1 MQRQQPGESF
11 AMGFLSHLF
20 YPWGFVVQ
28 IAALVHFFWRR
39 RASFVWVWVIFMG
52 GFVGAAAYLIV
63 EVLSEA
69 DLLRKALE
77 RRARKTR
84 ISGVEAQIIDNPSLA
99 NLEEL
104 GELYWDEKDFTKA
117 REAFDRAVRAGSDSS
132 RTFYRRGLCSL
143 ELGDAAAAVTDL
155 EYTFRIEP
163 RLDFYRGGM
172 FLARAYA
179 ATGRDAEAA
188 TVFSATMQHTST
200 PEMLFSYAAFLTSHN
215 RSEEARQWLQR
226 LEETKRV
233 APRFVQRTD
242 RAWFNKGRA
251 LRKQLSRTS

>member
-1 MQRQQPGESF
+1 
-11 AMGFLSHLF
+11 MGFLSHLF
-20 YPWGFVVQ
+20 YPWGFIVQ

-69 DLLRKALE
+69 DLLRTALE

-84 ISGVEAQIIDNPSLA
+84 ISDVEARILDNPSLA

-104 GELYWDEKDFTKA
+104 GELYWDEKDYTKA
-117 REAFDRAVRAGSDSS
+117 REAFDRAVRAGSDST

-143 ELGDAAAAVTDL
+143 ELGDAAAAVPDL
-155 EYTFRIEP
+155 EFALRTEP
-163 RLDFYRGGM
+163 KLDFYRGGM

-179 ATGRDAEAA
+179 ATGRDGEAA
-188 TVFSATMQHTST
+188 KVFSAAVQHTST
-200 PEMLFSYAAFLTSHN
+200 PEMLCSYAAFLAKQN
-215 RSEEARQWLQR
+215 RNDEAREWLKR
-226 LEETKRV
+226 LEEVKRT
-233 APRFVQRTD
+233 APRFVQRTE
-242 RAWFNKGRA
+242 RAWFNKGKA
-251 LRKQLSRTS
+251 LLKQLGASS

>member
-1 MQRQQPGESF
+1 MQKVQPGEPF
-11 AMGFLSHLF
+11 AMGFFSHLF
-20 YPWGFVVQ
+20 YPWGFVAQ

-39 RASFVWVWVIFMG
+39 RASFVWLWIIFIG

-69 DLLRKALE
+69 DLLRVALE
-77 RRARKTR
+77 RRARKAR
-84 ISGVEAQIIDNPSLA
+84 ISSVEAQIFDNPSVA

-104 GELYWDEKDFTKA
+104 GELYWDEKDYTKA
-117 REAFDRAVRAGSDSS
+117 REAFNRAVGTGSDLS

-143 ELGDAAAAVTDL
+143 ELGDAAAAVPDL
-155 EYTFRIEP
+155 EFAFRTEP
-163 RLDFYRGGM
+163 KLDFYRGGM

-188 TVFSATMQHTST
+188 AVFSAAMQLTST
-200 PEMLFSYAAFLTSHN
+200 PEMLCSYAAFLAEQN
-215 RSEEARQWLQR
+215 RKEEAREWLNR
-226 LEETKRV
+226 LEETKRT
-233 APRFVQRTD
+233 APGFVQRTE

>member
-1 MQRQQPGESF
+1 V
-11 AMGFLSHLF
+11 GFFSHLF

-39 RASFVWVWVIFMG
+39 RAGTIWLWVIFMG

-69 DLLRKALE
+69 DLLRAALE

-84 ISGVEAQIIDNPSLA
+84 IADVEARVRENPSIA

-104 GELYWDEKDFTKA
+104 GELYWDEKDYAKA
-117 REAFDRAVRAGSDSS
+117 RDAFNRAVGTGTDTS
-132 RTFYRRGLCSL
+132 RTFYRRGQCSL
-143 ELGDAAAAVTDL
+143 ELGEAATAVPDL
-155 EYTFRIEP
+155 EYAVRTDP
-163 RLDFYRGGM
+163 KLDFYRGGM

-188 TVFSATMQHTST
+188 KAFSEAMQLTHT
-200 PEMLFSYAAFLTSHN
+200 PEMLCSYAAFLAEQN
-215 RSEEARQWLQR
+215 RKDEAREWLTR
-226 LEETKRV
+226 LEETKRT
-233 APRFVQRTD
+233 APRFVQRTE
-242 RAWFNKGRA
+242 RAWFNKGKA
-251 LRKQLSRTS
+251 LRKQLTRTS

>member
-1 MQRQQPGESF
+1 
-11 AMGFLSHLF
+11 MGFFSHLF
-20 YPWGFVVQ
+20 YPWGFIVQ

-39 RASFVWVWVIFMG
+39 RASSVWLWIIFIG

-69 DLLRKALE
+69 DLLRTAFE

-84 ISGVEAQIIDNPSLA
+84 ISAVEAQILDNPSVA

-104 GELYWDEKDFTKA
+104 GELYWDEKDYAKA
-117 REAFDRAVRAGSDSS
+117 REAFNRAVGTGSDSS

-143 ELGDAAAAVTDL
+143 ELGDAATAVPDL
-155 EYTFRIEP
+155 EFAFRTESK
-163 RLDFYRGGM
+163 LDFYRGGM

-179 ATGRDAEAA
+179 ATGRHAEAA
-188 TVFSATMQHTST
+188 AVFSEAMQRTST
-200 PEMLFSYAAFLTSHN
+200 PEMLCSYAEFLATQN
-215 RSEEARQWLQR
+215 RNEEAREWLDR
-226 LEETKRV
+226 LEETKRT
-233 APRFVQRTD
+233 APRFVLRTE

-251 LRKQLSRTS
+251 LRKQLSPTS